1 MAQPKSAGCCN
12 NSGGEGCGARR
23 GRGGRGRGAGYAPKP
38 KSTKVG
44 LCKELECHIFDYGV
58 PNAADLMRTS
68 QEKIA
73 QYVGAKFG
81 KDIANE
87 LTNKTTV
94 VVPPPVY
101 SIAIQLKHQEWEA
114 HVCKKQS
121 KVKAALE
128 AKLSKLQALGT

>member
-1 MAQPKSAGCCN
+1 MSRDLWRNRSESRGAG
-12 NSGGEGCGARR
+12 R

-44 LCKELECHIFDYGV
+44 LCKELEHHIFDYGV

-73 QYVGAKFG
+73 QYAGAKFG

-101 SIAIQLKHQEWEA
+101 SIAIQLKHQE
-114 HVCKKQS
+114 
-121 KVKAALE
+121 
-128 AKLSKLQALGT
+128 